1 MKLNARNVKLAWKY
15 RHFLWKYRNLIRHRR
30 EIAGAAVAL
39 AAVAAG
45 VMLASRSN
53 RVT

>member
-15 RHFLWKYRNLIRHRR
+15 RHFLWKYRNVIRHRR

-39 AAVAAG
+39 GAVAAG
-45 VMLASRSN
+45 LLLASRAN

>member
-1 MKLNARNVKLAWKY
+1 MKINARNVKLAWKY

-30 EIAGAAVAL
+30 EIAGAVVGL
-39 AAVAAG
+39 AALTAG
-45 VMLASRSN
+45 VVLATRSN